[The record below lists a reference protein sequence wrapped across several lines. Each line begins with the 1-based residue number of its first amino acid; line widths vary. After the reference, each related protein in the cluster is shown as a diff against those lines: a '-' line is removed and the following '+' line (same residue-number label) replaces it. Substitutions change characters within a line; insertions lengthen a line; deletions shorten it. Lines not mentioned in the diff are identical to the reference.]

1 MSANEPMCPV
11 FRSMPLRRV
20 SSDMQLRYGIYLSD
34 VSDDNCTQGI
44 KWILDV
50 FADCVD
56 TNLKLTG
63 FIIGFIS
70 LVLWLMPLI
79 PQLLQNYRT
88 KRCEGLSI
96 FFLLFWIVGDS
107 CNMTGAILTNQ
118 QPIQKIIGVYYIL
131 QKARRSEVDVKGHGE
146 GEVNL
151 ADGNVSSTRP
161 LLVSVVLF
169 GVLGSGSMLSNLWT
183 FNQSPLSSTA
193 YLKQD
198 IVKGRRLLAVEQTL
212 RGAPVF
218 HGYTDMLG
226 FVIGSVA
233 AMCYFAGRIPQLLK
247 NYNRQSCEGLSLLM
261 FYIIITA
268 NATYGVSI
276 VEDGVSPHILLAQ
289 FDEKFDCFCVIQIA
303 LMWAGR
309 TYHLDTADIQVLL
322 GSTGWLYVVRH
333 LPWLVGSFGCCVMDM
348 FMVAQYFHYEH
359 KNRAP
364 SSNERAAL
372 LEDANEYAEG
382 Q

>member
-63 FIIGFIS
+63 FVIGFIS

-131 QKARRSEVDVKGHGE
+131 QDLTMLSQFFYYTIIYPKRHP
-146 GEVNL
+146 
-151 ADGNVSSTRP
+151 DGNVSSTRP

-268 NATYGVSI
+268 NATYGVS
-276 VEDGVSPHILLAQ
+276 
-289 FDEKFDCFCVIQIA
+289 
-303 LMWAGR
+303 
-309 TYHLDTADIQVLL
+309 VLL